1 MDRIDVFSAAR
12 SGAAWRGR
20 LALSAMPR
28 LCASLTDGPGDRDV
42 LLNFECRGLTDAQG
56 RPALELQLDA
66 TLPLRCDRCSSKL
79 ALALDA
85 QRTFYFVNTQAEL
98 AAIPIDDTPEEA
110 LLGSSHFDLA
120 GLIEDEV
127 ILQLPIS
134 PRHAD
139 CIPIAGNATVLQG
152 SGAVPADAHEPP
164 HPFAGLAALHEQ
176 LQAPEPSVAKAPSG
190 KTKPQNGAI
199 SVKTP
204 RKSRFRDS

>member
-1 MDRIDVFSAAR
+1 MERIDVFSAAR

-28 LCASLTDGPGDRDV
+28 LCASLTDGPGDRDA
-42 LLNFECRGLTDAQG
+42 LLNYECRGLTDAQG
-56 RPALELQLDA
+56 RPALELQLEA

-79 ALALDA
+79 ALALDT

-110 LLGSSHFDLA
+110 LLGSSQFDLA

-134 PRHAD
+134 PRHSD
-139 CIPIAGNATVLQG
+139 CIPVVRSTAMLPGL
-152 SGAVPADAHEPP
+152 GAVAADADETP
-164 HPFAGLAALHEQ
+164 HPFAGLAALRDQ
-176 LQAPEPSVAKAPSG
+176 LQAPEPAVTKAPAG
-190 KTKPQNGAI
+190 KAKPQNGAL
-199 SVKTP
+199 SGKAP
-204 RKSRFRDS
+204 RKPPFRAS